1 MKKLLPE
8 IIILIA
14 IIVIITA
21 TEPLLVKHFFNF
33 KANKGSS
40 SLTVIT
46 KSVGKVY
53 LSQKYYGQTPITIK
67 NISSGVHNLKITFPN
82 SNNFYSTF
90 EQSIP
95 FERGNT
101 TVVKWSEGP
110 SYTFSSGAIY
120 YFKRNFQNNAGLDIN
135 INAKSEI
142 FINGKFVKTSKSL
155 SEVLPSGSYNI
166 TMLSPGFTKKTIEVN
181 LKNGYNIYTNVK
193 LFEIP
198 IK

>member
-21 TEPLLVKHFFNF
+21 TEPLLVKHFFNY
-33 KANKGSS
+33 KENNGSS

-46 KSVGKVY
+46 KDVGKVY
-53 LSQKYYGQTPITIK
+53 LSQKYYGETPLTVK
-67 NISSGVHNLKITFPN
+67 NISSGVHTLKIVFPN
-82 SNNFYSTF
+82 SNNFYSSF

-101 TVVKWSEGP
+101 TVVKWSPGP

-120 YFKRNFQNNAGLDIN
+120 YFKRNFQNISGLDIN
-135 INAKSEI
+135 INSKSEI
-142 FINGKFVKTSKSL
+142 FINKKFVKTARSL
-155 SEVLPSGSYNI
+155 SEELPIGSYNI
-166 TMLSPGFTKKTIEVN
+166 TLISPGFTKKTIEVN
-181 LKNGYNIYTNVK
+181 LKNGYNIYANVK